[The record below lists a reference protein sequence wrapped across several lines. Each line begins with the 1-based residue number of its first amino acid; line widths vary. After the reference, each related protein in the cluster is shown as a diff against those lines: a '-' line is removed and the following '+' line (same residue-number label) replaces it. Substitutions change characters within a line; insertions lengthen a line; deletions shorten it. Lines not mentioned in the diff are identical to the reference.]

1 MSILGNRVQRIEDV
15 RFLLGQGRYVANVA
29 PPDAAAVVFA
39 RSSMAHAKLLAVE
52 LDQARRM
59 PGVLAVV
66 DAESLGANPIPVR
79 LPPGFSPIPRPDFLQ
94 RHLLATD
101 RVRFVGQPIAA
112 IVADTLSQAI
122 DAAEAVV
129 VDYEPLDA
137 VIDPRRAGAHTTT

>member
-1 MSILGNRVQRIEDV
+1 M
-15 RFLLGQGRYVANVA
+15 ANVA
-29 PPDAAAVVFA
+29 PPDAAAVVFV

-66 DAESLGANPIPVR
+66 DAESLGANPT
-79 LPPGFSPIPRPDFLQ
+79 PGFPPIPRPDFLQ

-122 DAAEAVV
+122 DAA
-129 VDYEPLDA
+129 DA
-137 VIDPRRAGAHTTT
+137 VIVDATPPFMTIPATSNAVMPNRPKTNSRWLGTLFRPVEHGL